1 MAIQKDIV
9 INRKEYERIKR
20 YDHNQMNNYV
30 KSIYKSGFEDGKA
43 AVPGIDIKYIADIV
57 RSVKGV
63 GEKRAADIV
72 KALESEMARPQSE
85 VGNREGK

>member
-9 INRKEYERIKR
+9 VNRKEYERIKR

-43 AVPGIDIKYIADIV
+43 AVPGIDIQYIVDIV
-57 RSVKGV
+57 KSVKGV
-63 GEKRAADIV
+63 GEKRAAEIV
-72 KALESEMARPQSE
+72 KALETKMAK
-85 VGNREGK
+85 V

>member
-43 AVPGIDIKYIADIV
+43 AVPGVDMQQVSDILKSI
-57 RSVKGV
+57 KGI
-63 GEKRAADIV
+63 GEKRAVDIV
-72 KALESEMARPQSE
+72 KALEKEMMKE
-85 VGNREGK
+85 VKK

>member
-9 INRKEYERIKR
+9 INRKQYQNIKKM
-20 YDHNQMNNYV
+20 DHNQMNLYIQ
-30 KSIYKSGFEDGKA
+30 SIYKSGFEDGKA
-43 AVPGIDIKYIADIV
+43 AVPGIDIQYIADIV

-72 KALESEMARPQSE
+72 KALESEMA
-85 VGNREGK
+85 KL

>member
-1 MAIQKDIV
+1 MQKDIV

-43 AVPGIDIKYIADIV
+43 AVPGVDMQQVSDILKSI
-57 RSVKGV
+57 KGI
-63 GEKRAADIV
+63 GEKRAVDIV
-72 KALESEMARPQSE
+72 KALEKEMMKE
-85 VGNREGK
+85 VKK

>member
-43 AVPGIDIKYIADIV
+43 AVPGIDIQYIADIV
-57 RSVKGV
+57 KSVKGV
-63 GEKRAADIV
+63 GEKRAVEIV
-72 KALESEMARPQSE
+72 KALETKMA
-85 VGNREGK
+85 KL

>member
-1 MAIQKDIV
+1 MAMQKDIV

-43 AVPGIDIKYIADIV
+43 AVPGVDMQQVSDILKSI
-57 RSVKGV
+57 KGI
-63 GEKRAADIV
+63 GEKRAVDIV
-72 KALESEMARPQSE
+72 KALEKEMMKE
-85 VGNREGK
+85 VKK